1 MKNYI
6 ILLLFTIIAV
16 TSCTSG
22 FEDDNSDNTRR
33 GKGEI
38 ASEAFLQPLIYDGN
52 RYLVQRSFQLTGEIM
67 QYTVIASSLNIYH
80 RYDIKES
87 EPDVLWRNLYRWAS
101 NARDMSETAH
111 LERNYGIEGMGMI
124 MEVLMMSNLTDIFG
138 SIPYKE
144 SFRTDEYL
152 LKPRFDPQPEV
163 YDSIFAKLERA
174 NTILN
179 GATTS
184 TTKDLLYAGDCT
196 KWRKFGNS
204 LYLRL
209 LMRLSKRNGEVDVAG
224 KIAEIVNN
232 PTQYPIFT
240 SSADAARLGFS
251 GVYPDI
257 NYYNTTTNANFE
269 RSRRISVFMVDQLNN
284 TFDPRIS
291 KMFTRGY
298 SNEFYTGVP
307 SGELE
312 STVQQYQ
319 YNAAYINTSLKAN
332 TAKFAMMNYSELQF
346 ILAEACLRGYLPVA
360 NAENYYKKGV
370 EASLLEWGCT
380 QSEVSLF
387 LNGANV
393 AFPSSVTVQEKL
405 ERVMMQKYISL
416 FFVGFESWSDYRR
429 TGLPV
434 LPKGSALMN
443 DGILPTRL
451 TYPTSEQSTNRTNW
465 QQAVKEQ
472 GEDNMKTTIWWA
484 K

>member
-6 ILLLFTIIAV
+6 ILLLFIIGGTTA
-16 TSCTSG
+16 CTSG
-22 FEDDNSDNTRR
+22 FEDDNADNTRR
-33 GKGEI
+33 QKGEI

-52 RYLVQRSFQLTGEIM
+52 RYLVQRSFQLAGEMM
-67 QYTVIASSLNIYH
+67 QYTVISGSLNIYH
-80 RYDIKES
+80 RYDIKETES
-87 EPDVLWRNLYRWAS
+87 DVLWRNLYRWAS
-101 NARDMSETAH
+101 NARDMSDVAH
-111 LERNYGIEGMGMI
+111 LEKNSGIEGMGMV
-124 MEVLMMSNLTDIFG
+124 MEVLMMANLTDIFG
-138 SIPYKE
+138 SIPYSE
-144 SFRTDEYL
+144 SFRTGEYL
-152 LKPRFDPQPEV
+152 LKPKFDAQSEV
-163 YDSIFAKLERA
+163 YDSLFVKLEKA
-174 NTILN
+174 NEILT
-179 GATTS
+179 GATTT

-209 LMRLSKRNGEVDVAG
+209 LMRLSKRDGEYDVAG
-224 KIAEIVNN
+224 KIAEIVGN
-232 PTQYPIFT
+232 PTKYPIFT
-240 SSADAARLGFS
+240 SINDAARLGFT

-269 RSRRISVFMVDQLNN
+269 RSRRMSTFLVDQMNN

-312 STVQQYQ
+312 STVQIYQ
-319 YNAAYINTSLKAN
+319 YNAAYINASLKAN

-360 NAENYYKKGV
+360 GAETYYKKGV

-380 QSEVSLF
+380 QTE
-387 LNGANV
+387 ANQFIAIADV
-393 AFPSSVTVQEKL
+393 AFPASGTVQDKM

-443 DGILPTRL
+443 DRILPTRL

-465 QQAVKEQ
+465 EKAVKEQ